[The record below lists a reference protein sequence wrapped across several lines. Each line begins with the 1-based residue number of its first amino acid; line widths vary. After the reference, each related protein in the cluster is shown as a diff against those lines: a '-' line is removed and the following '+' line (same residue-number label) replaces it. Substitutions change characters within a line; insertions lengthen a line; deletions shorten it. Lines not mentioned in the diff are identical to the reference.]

1 MAMMLDNVPPMEQER
16 ERKMKRKE
24 GAPNE
29 GIAAV
34 DAESTW
40 IKRTKQEIKVR
51 MSENLPPLS
60 PRAEQSFSSPGEY
73 YWRSITFR
81 HVLLAPVCGSMQL
94 LKISVQVCPNLADGR
109 IGSPTNKQMHG

>member
-73 YWRSITFR
+73 FDPYEEYEKG
-81 HVLLAPVCGSMQL
+81 ADMQEW
-94 LKISVQVCPNLADGR
+94 SSWCWYQ
-109 IGSPTNKQMHG
+109 